1 MSQAHFQ
8 AEFFDFLEELAAN
21 NRRDWF
27 DDNKSR
33 YEHHVK
39 EAAFGFISEFGP
51 HLREISPH
59 FRAIP
64 KAVGGSLFRI
74 YRDTRFSKDKTPY
87 KTHVGIHFRHQQAKD
102 AHAPG
107 FYLHLEP
114 SGCFAGVG
122 IWRPPS
128 KALKKIREHIV
139 AEPDGWLAARDDQTF
154 RGSFELRGDR
164 LKTAPRGFDKDH
176 ELIEDLRRTDFV
188 GDAPLTPKQAT
199 KAGFL
204 DVYAGLCRDAA
215 PFMRYLCEALD
226 IPF

>member
-1 MSQAHFQ
+1 MPNAHFQ
-8 AEFFDFLEELAAN
+8 SELFEFLGELAAD
-21 NRRDWF
+21 NRRAWF

-39 EAAFGFISEFGP
+39 EAAFGFISDFGP

-87 KTHVGIHFRHQQAKD
+87 KTHVGIHFRHAQAKD

-107 FYLHLEP
+107 FYLHLDP
-114 SGCFAGVG
+114 AGCFAGVG

-139 AEPDGWLAARDDQTF
+139 AEPGGWVAARDDETF
-154 RGSFELRGDR
+154 RASFDLRGDR

-176 ELIEDLRRTDFV
+176 ELIDDLRRKDFV
-188 GDAPLTPKQAT
+188 GVAELTRQQILSD
-199 KAGFL
+199 GFL
-204 DVYAGLCRDAA
+204 DVFAGLCRDAA
-215 PFMRYLCEALD
+215 PFVEYLCEPLGV
-226 IPF
+226 PY